1 MDLDKYEYR
10 VRAEEINALIE
21 RKEYAEAVKVADTID
36 WRRVKSVMML
46 CKISDLYKMN
56 RRYED
61 SKEILLLANE
71 RHPSS
76 RKIVYSL
83 CELAIKLE
91 ETVLA
96 VEYYKEFVQI
106 APRDTGKYILQ
117 YRLYEAQDVSLEER
131 IAVLEE
137 YKKRDYREK
146 WAYELA
152 YLYHRIGL
160 STRCVE
166 ECDELIL
173 WFGEGKY
180 VMKAMELKMLHES
193 LTPLQQEKYDKRFQ
207 KEDEILPSEEHQV
220 DENGLPIE
228 IKAVEPSQGPTSKI
242 PAKEILQ
249 ELEGNIEIEEAD
261 ADSSSEEEAIEP
273 TDEDEIEIKVKT
285 IDVHNEYNTI
295 NLQEELAK
303 NLALL
308 MAEEDMEATDATM
321 AMPFATLSEA
331 ASSDTI
337 MGAIIDDSIKNAIM
351 APLLQDTAELVP
363 ITEQDLI
370 ESMEEKMHVED
381 SGQTEENKTEA
392 FLQQEEG
399 AEKDS
404 KERNNVETKDED
416 ELFSYIEE
424 TEAVT
429 EEEEIID
436 LEEQIYAALEEDIE
450 SEVPNGKTKELK
462 VIGHQTEEEIT
473 VPQDVSKAIMAVM
486 EQMEAKQA
494 EALSAIKAAA
504 EEAVAE
510 AAKSAVAN
518 AVTIVENIAVELP
531 TEDSIVKEKT
541 SKVEEFSVEALD
553 SDSNQDEKTNEQITG
568 QLSLTDI
575 MAEWE
580 QTKKANEQK
589 HIEEMR
595 ARVKQQTGPLFND
608 FDAMARASVA
618 ADLDLI
624 SPAEDVFA
632 MTEPVEEK
640 IELTTNSNDDM
651 LIAAELG
658 LEEELEEFTVEESGI
673 EAEEAVDLSEKMIQ
687 EEQEEPKKPAKVLN
701 TEEIL
706 GLEEKLLDAL
716 VLPDQDDKM
725 HVSIAEP
732 IKLKDTDYIQAL
744 APEQKAQI
752 EIETESEPQPEEAEN
767 LYEEGPKD
775 EYEGLTPEEIAVK
788 KLMDREAKKKEEK
801 KKEDSIVNNPEEE
814 LQQIQSEL
822 SVTDSEDSE
831 DLEGRGLTK
840 QEKEAFAS
848 FAPTKESQ
856 RRVAKA
862 LDMMSI
868 RAESG
873 NMIISGE
880 NGTGLE
886 LLAQNILVE
895 LKEKY
900 PDFSGKVA
908 KISGEAF
915 SEKDIGATL
924 DSLKNGALIIE
935 KAGNLS
941 LDALGN
947 LLYHIDRIKDQ
958 PLFIIMKD
966 TEQEMERLKLTYPD
980 IVNKFNA
987 SISVEALDND
997 GLINYAKE
1005 YAKENEYSIDE
1016 MGVLALYTKISDMQT
1031 IDHAVTVAEVRE
1043 MIDMAISNAEKKNV
1057 SYFMDIILAKRYD
1070 SEDMV
1075 VLREKDFMN

>member
-1 MDLDKYEYR
+1 MDKYEYR
-10 VRAEEINALIE
+10 VRAEEINALID

-36 WRRVKSVMML
+36 WSRVKSVMML
-46 CKISDLYKMN
+46 CKISDLYKIN

-71 RHPSS
+71 RHPGS

-83 CELAIKLE
+83 CELTIKLE

-180 VMKAMELKMLHES
+180 VIKAMELKMLHQP
-193 LTPLQQEKYDKRFQ
+193 LTPNQQEKYNKRFQ
-207 KEDEILPSEEHQV
+207 KEEAAIFPEEEQRV

-242 PAKEILQ
+242 PAKKVNKAL
-249 ELEGNIEIEEAD
+249 
-261 ADSSSEEEAIEP
+261 ADSEDSNAETSEEMPAQEYEEP
-273 TDEDEIEIKVKT
+273 EVPEELEIKVKT
-285 IDVHNEYNTI
+285 IDVDNEYNTI

-308 MAEEDMEATDATM
+308 MGEEDMEAIDATM
-321 AMPFATLSEA
+321 AMPFATLSQA
-331 ASSDTI
+331 AQSDTI
-337 MGAIIDDSIKNAIM
+337 MNAIVDDSIKNAIM
-351 APLLQDTAELVP
+351 APLLQDTAELTP
-363 ITEQDLI
+363 ITEQDLL
-370 ESMEEKMHVED
+370 ESMEEHEQEQEALLQSEETIEEKIEEESEVSNIPEED
-381 SGQTEENKTEA
+381 NIEEPGA
-392 FLQQEEG
+392 IEEPD
-399 AEKDS
+399 AV
-404 KERNNVETKDED
+404 KEPED
-416 ELFSYIEE
+416 EF
-424 TEAVT
+424 V
-429 EEEEIID
+429 D
-436 LEEQIYAALEEDIE
+436 LEEQIYAALEEDLE
-450 SEVPNGKTKELK
+450 SEASNDKTKELK
-462 VIGHQTEEEIT
+462 VIGQQTEEEIS
-473 VPQDVSKAIMAVM
+473 VPNDVSKAIIAVM

-510 AAKSAVAN
+510 AAKTVAAN
-518 AVTIVENIAVELP
+518 KVNMVEGLSTEASEASPEVEV
-531 TEDSIVKEKT
+531 ESKIESEADKE
-541 SKVEEFSVEALD
+541 EEQKEEKLQEEAALSE
-553 SDSNQDEKTNEQITG
+553 SDADLEENVNEQITG

-595 ARVKQQTGPLFND
+595 ARVKQQTGPLFSD

-632 MTEPVEEK
+632 ASEPIEEETEDVANIDLVAAEADDNEQEEIFVEEPVFE
-640 IELTTNSNDDM
+640 
-651 LIAAELG
+651 
-658 LEEELEEFTVEESGI
+658 
-673 EAEEAVDLSEKMIQ
+673 Q
-687 EEQEEPKKPAKVLN
+687 EPITEQEPVFEQEPIVEQEEPVSPTKLLDTA
-701 TEEIL
+701 EIL
-706 GLEEKLLDAL
+706 GLEEKLVDAL
-716 VLPDQDDKM
+716 SVPEAIEESPQ
-725 HVSIAEP
+725 VSIAEP
-732 IKLKDTDYIQAL
+732 VKLKDTDYIKAL
-744 APEQKAQI
+744 EPKQQEPINIEEEPEDEYAGLTPG
-752 EIETESEPQPEEAEN
+752 EIAVIKLKNREARKQMESVAVNPVISPQPE
-767 LYEEGPKD
+767 
-775 EYEGLTPEEIAVK
+775 PEISAA
-788 KLMDREAKKKEEK
+788 DDIR
-801 KKEDSIVNNPEEE
+801 
-814 LQQIQSEL
+814 L
-822 SVTDSEDSE
+822 SD
-831 DLEGRGLTK
+831 GRGLTK
-840 QEKEAFAS
+840 SEKELFAA

-856 RRVAKA
+856 SKIADA
-862 LDMMSI
+862 LDTMSLQ
-868 RAESG
+868 AESG

-880 NGTGLE
+880 HGTGLE
-886 LLAQNILVE
+886 TIAQNVLIE
-895 LKEKY
+895 LKTKY
-900 PDFSGKVA
+900 PHFSGKAA
-908 KISGEAF
+908 KISGELL

-924 DSLKNGALIIE
+924 DSLLNSALIIE
-935 KAGNLS
+935 RAGNLTT
-941 LDALGN
+941 DALGN
-947 LLYHIDRIKDQ
+947 LLYHLDRLKGQ
-958 PLFIIMKD
+958 PLFIIIED
-966 TEQEMERLKLTYPD
+966 TEAEVERLKLTYPSL
-980 IVNKFNA
+980 VNIFNA
-987 SISVEALDND
+987 GIRIEALDND

-1016 MGVLALYTKISDMQT
+1016 MGVLALYTKISDMQAV
-1031 IDHAVTVAEVRE
+1031 DHAVTVEEVRE
-1043 MIDMAISNAEKKNV
+1043 MVDYAISNAEKKNV
-1057 SYFMDIILAKRYD
+1057 SHFMDIILAKRYD
-1070 SEDMV
+1070 GEDMV